1 VRTQQQLDSIA
12 DANVGDA
19 ELGSDSEPSILAG
32 ESEESEVEFDS
43 DDEMADRKRRIMDV
57 EKNLDFLCGR
67 PATCRRVFI
76 ADAVR
81 CRYGQYL
88 DRRGKT
94 VQQERRKRPKQLL
107 AEAESEWWKEQTD
120 STPLEAPDMTK
131 DVFADSDDEGQG
143 AALQRTSALVVEVP
157 KQKPVRA
164 KVVNRW
170 LSNPGLD
177 SLLGDDDDD
186 DMQALPKRAGKK
198 GRRDQE
204 EVQEEEEVEDVV
216 FGPAPPVAA
225 RKSGGS
231 AGGGGV
237 GGGVNML
244 ATQDSDSDTSY
255 EDDPESMAEIA
266 AMGAA
271 LLRKNVRKED
281 VVDSSYHRF
290 AFSDSSM

>member
-1 VRTQQQLDSIA
+1 
-12 DANVGDA
+12 
-19 ELGSDSEPSILAG
+19 
-32 ESEESEVEFDS
+32 
-43 DDEMADRKRRIMDV
+43 M
-57 EKNLDFLCGR
+57 
-67 PATCRRVFI
+67 
-76 ADAVR
+76 R

-107 AEAESEWWKEQTD
+107 AEAESEWWKDRTD
-120 STPLEAPDMTK
+120 AAPPEAPDMTK

-143 AALQRTSALVVEVP
+143 GGAGLQRTSALVVDVP

-186 DMQALPKRAGKK
+186 DDTQALPKRASKK
-198 GRRDQE
+198 GRVQ
-204 EVQEEEEVEDVV
+204 QEEEEEEEQEEVV
-216 FGPAPPVAA
+216 FGPAPPVAG

-231 AGGGGV
+231 SGGGGM
-237 GGGVNML
+237 NML

-281 VVDSSYHRF
+281 IVDKSYHRF
-290 AFSDSSM
+290 AFSDGAM